1 VDPPDLAT
9 VKDFFHFYIATSR
22 GKVVKEPIANSVNAF
37 ADRNRQRNLLAVS
50 TASNGTDDGEGG
62 FVFHQLGTVERFAG
76 DRSQTT
82 SVDKLGRGAWLPTGF
97 CVVVRFGSTGQSQS
111 TYIIYDMFPE
121 NVEGDRVHIES
132 GDTWGRLVPDAPL
145 PILLREDWRNFAG
158 ASTWVYWL

>member
-1 VDPPDLAT
+1 
-9 VKDFFHFYIATSR
+9 
-22 GKVVKEPIANSVNAF
+22 
-37 ADRNRQRNLLAVS
+37 LAVS

-62 FVFHQLGTVERFAG
+62 FVFHQLGTLERFAG

-97 CVVVRFGSTGQSQS
+97 CVVVRFGSTGQSQG

-121 NVEGDRVHIES
+121 NVEGDRVQIES
-132 GDTWGRLVPDAPL
+132 GDTWSRLVPDAPL
-145 PILLREDWRNFAG
+145 PILLCEDWRSFAG